1 MSGRPGMH
9 DVRACRPRFAP
20 DGVAVLNDHPH
31 VRPATRDRV
40 QRAIVELGYR
50 RNVAARSLVTRRS
63 GVLGLLTPR
72 TGLYGPTSSAM
83 AVEVAAREAGYFVS
97 LASVADTSV
106 EALSAAVEHF
116 KDQAAEAVVLIAPEL
131 QWLAAAN
138 VVAADMPVITMCA
151 DFRPARPTIASVAM
165 DNRGRRAARHAA
177 PARAGSPGHRV
188 RRGQSRLAGG
198 GGASAA
204 RGAASWAASGSPRRA
219 RTPATGAPRAATRP
233 GRQLVADG
241 VPTAV
246 FAANDQM
253 SLGLLR
259 ALAEAGYDVPGDVS
273 VAGFDDVS
281 DSAYFTPALTTVH
294 QDFSALAARCVDVL
308 EQMLKGEQP
317 RSVRIRPAL
326 IVRDSTA
333 PPREQPEGCAP
344 KSL

>member
-9 DVRACRPRFAP
+9 DVAR
-20 DGVAVLNDHPH
+20 VAHVSHQTVSRVLNDHPH

-151 DFRPARPTIASVAM
+151 DYRPARPTIASVAM
-165 DNRGRRAARHAA
+165 DNRAGALLVTRHLLELGHRDIAFVEGSRASPEAAARLARVARRAA
-177 PARAGSPGHRV
+177 
-188 RRGQSRLAGG
+188 
-198 GGASAA
+198 
-204 RGAASWAASGSPRRA
+204 PRRA
-219 RTPATGAPRAATRP
+219 LRGALVPRRLELGERLRGRPPARRRRGADGGVRRQRSDVPRAAARA
-233 GRQLVADG
+233 RR
-241 VPTAV
+241 
-246 FAANDQM
+246 
-253 SLGLLR
+253 SRLR
-259 ALAEAGYDVPGDVS
+259 
-273 VAGFDDVS
+273 
-281 DSAYFTPALTTVH
+281 
-294 QDFSALAARCVDVL
+294 
-308 EQMLKGEQP
+308 
-317 RSVRIRPAL
+317 RSR
-326 IVRDSTA
+326 
-333 PPREQPEGCAP
+333 
-344 KSL
+344 

>member
-9 DVRACRPRFAP
+9 DVAR
-20 DGVAVLNDHPH
+20 VAHVSHQTVSRVLNDHPH

-97 LASVADTSV
+97 LASVADTSA

-151 DFRPARPTIASVAM
+151 DYRPARPTIASVAM
-165 DNRGRRAARHAA
+165 DNRAGALLVTRHLLELGHRDIAFVEGSRASPEAAARLRTWRGELRRAGLS
-177 PARAGSPGHRV
+177 AGALV
-188 RRGQSRLAGG
+188 
-198 GGASAA
+198 
-204 RGAASWAASGSPRRA
+204 PR
-219 RTPATGAPRAATRP
+219 
-233 GRQLVADG
+233 
-241 VPTAV
+241 
-246 FAANDQM
+246 
-253 SLGLLR
+253 
-259 ALAEAGYDVPGDVS
+259 
-273 VAGFDDVS
+273 
-281 DSAYFTPALTTVH
+281 
-294 QDFSALAARCVDVL
+294 
-308 EQMLKGEQP
+308 
-317 RSVRIRPAL
+317 
-326 IVRDSTA
+326 
-333 PPREQPEGCAP
+333 
-344 KSL
+344 